1 MSRDAAISPE
11 KAEKKISFTISP
23 NQGRERLD
31 KFLTQQIADLSR
43 ARIQELIAS
52 GDVMVDGKNVKAS
65 HLISPGENIEVT
77 VLKRPAP
84 EMQAEDIPLR
94 IVFEDEH
101 LAVID
106 KPAGMVVHPAFANYT
121 GTLAN
126 ALLFH
131 FDKLSAGGG
140 SDRPGIVH
148 RLDKDTSGL
157 LVVAKN
163 DQTHAALAEQFR
175 AKSAEREYAA
185 VVWGRIRPK
194 QGRVETFLKR
204 SEKDRTRIVV
214 DKSTGRWAVTNYN
227 MVEEFAFASQLR
239 LRLETG
245 RTHQIRVHLSH
256 LGHPVFGDATYGGR
270 SRPAASLHSKAQRDF
285 AAKLLDIMQHQALH
299 ARVLG
304 FIHPQTGKKMHF
316 ESELPDDFQKLLQE
330 LHESVSK

>member
-1 MSRDAAISPE
+1 MCPDEVVQE
-11 KAEKKISFTISP
+11 KTEQRLSFTISP

-31 KFLTQQIADLSR
+31 KFLTQQIANLSR

-52 GDVMVDGKNVKAS
+52 GNVTIDGKPVKAS
-65 HLISPGENIEVT
+65 HLISPGESIEII
-77 VLKRPAP
+77 VLRRPAP
-84 EMQAEDIPLR
+84 EMVAEDIPLR
-94 IVFEDEH
+94 IVYEDAY
-101 LAVID
+101 LVVID

-131 FDKLSAGGG
+131 FDKLSASGGT
-140 SDRPGIVH
+140 DRPGIVH

-157 LVVAKN
+157 LVVAKH
-163 DQTHAALAEQFR
+163 DHTHAALSEQFR
-175 AKSAEREYAA
+175 EKSAEREYYA
-185 VVWGRIRPK
+185 VAWGKFRPK
-194 QGRVETFLKR
+194 NGRVETFLKR

-214 DKSTGRWAVTNYN
+214 HKSEGRWAVTNYETL
-227 MVEEFAFASQLR
+227 EEFVFASLVR

-270 SRPAASLHSKAQRDF
+270 NRPAASLPNKEQRED
-285 AAKLLDIMQHQALH
+285 AAKLLEMMQRQALH

-304 FIHPQTGKKMHF
+304 FVHPQTGEKMRF
-316 ESELPDDFQKLLQE
+316 ESPLPDDFQKLLNS
-330 LHESVSK
+330 LRGGVSE